1 MDQAARH
8 DVWASGDPYERYVGR
23 WSRKVAPEFLAWL
36 GMAPGLDWLD
46 VGCGTGALSQTI
58 LDQATP
64 KSVKGVDASAG
75 FLEYAKAN
83 IRDPRASFA
92 VGDAQ
97 SLPVDDASVDIAV
110 SGLVMNFVPEPLRM
124 AADMARA
131 ARPGGTVAVYVW
143 DYSGQMGMMRVF
155 WSSATELDAHAADE
169 GPRFALC
176 HPPALT
182 AVFSEAKLERVEV
195 RPIDVPTVF
204 RSFEDYW
211 SPFLG
216 GQGPG
221 PAYVLSLNPE
231 RRNALRDRIRSKLP
245 EEADGS
251 IRLTARAWA
260 VRGRKG

>member
-1 MDQAARH
+1 VDRATRH
-8 DVWASGDPYERYVGR
+8 DVFTAGDPYERYVGR
-23 WSRKVAPEFLAWL
+23 WSRKVAPEFLTWL
-36 GMAPGLDWLD
+36 AMPRELDWLD

-58 LDQATP
+58 LDRAAP
-64 KSVKGVDASAG
+64 KSVKGIDASAG

-83 IRDPRASFA
+83 VTDPRASFV
-92 VGDAQ
+92 VGDAR
-97 SLPVDDASVDIAV
+97 SIPVDDASVDVAV

-155 WSSATELDAHAADE
+155 WTTATELDPHAADE

-182 AVFSEAKLERVEV
+182 AVFSEAGLDQVQV
-195 RPIDVPTVF
+195 QPIDVPTVF
-204 RSFEDYW
+204 RSFDDYW
-211 SPFLG
+211 LPFLG

-221 PAYVLSLNPE
+221 PAYVMSLDPE
-231 RRNALRDRIRSKLP
+231 RRYALRDGIRTKLR

-251 IRLTARAWA
+251 IHLTARAWA